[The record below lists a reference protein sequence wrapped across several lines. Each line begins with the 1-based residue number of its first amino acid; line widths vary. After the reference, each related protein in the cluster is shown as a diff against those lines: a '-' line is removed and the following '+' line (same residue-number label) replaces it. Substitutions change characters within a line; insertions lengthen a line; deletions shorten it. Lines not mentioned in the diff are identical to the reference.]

1 MEQRVEPSRT
11 LPCDVNLSGPEVD
24 SSLEKRILVVE
35 DEALIALQIEMDIE
49 DVGYSVAGT
58 CMSLA
63 ESLKFIENKEI
74 DGAILDVDLRGIDVF
89 PAAEKLL
96 EKDIPFVFHTGHGH
110 KAQIEDR
117 FPSSTVFKKPTST
130 EIMLKILFS

>member
-110 KAQIEDR
+110 IA
-117 FPSSTVFKKPTST
+117 
-130 EIMLKILFS
+130 